1 MSDTPQPSKY
11 AALLNDLC
19 DMQDSI
25 IYAARK
31 NVLIRAEHA
40 IADMEKRLN
49 KAEALVAEQVALAV
63 AEYAALLKEALPFVD
78 AYCNA
83 TISPTAA
90 SESSYVAMRGYAL
103 IKRSQPEQKGG
114 DG

>member
-1 MSDTPQPSKY
+1 MSDTPQNSRY

-19 DMQDSI
+19 EMQDSI

-49 KAEALVAEQVALAV
+49 KAEALVAEQIALAV
-63 AEYAALLKEALPFVD
+63 APILDGFKGVRFSDPGGPRITICYAGNLQAGR
-78 AYCNA
+78 
-83 TISPTAA
+83 
-90 SESSYVAMRGYAL
+90 AMDML
-103 IKRSQPEQKGG
+103 IGMYERAPQPKGK
-114 DG
+114 DD